1 MTLILCVLENSCPKR
16 QARALPTW
24 FQRPKNQFSKLV
36 LRSICALRKSSR
48 TFFFVKTSSNRRH
61 LHRFDDFFME
71 VPMTKESG
79 VLCLSEWWRPWFEK
93 SEVTGIRQLFY
104 CALGSPQP
112 IQKSSFQ
119 KTLRDL
125 QNDQTEE
132 KLCCVT

>member
-1 MTLILCVLENSCPKR
+1 MSSKIPARNGRLELYR
-16 QARALPTW
+16 LD

-61 LHRFDDFFME
+61 LHRFDDFFMDL

-112 IQKSSFQ
+112 IQKSSLL
-119 KTLRDL
+119 KDLERLAKWSDGRKIMLCDLRI
-125 QNDQTEE
+125 
-132 KLCCVT
+132 